1 MGLKEQSVEAAGGLG
16 SWELRDLRIHVY
28 LYIYIDLCMCI
39 CIFLCIHTYIH
50 AYIYN
55 EI

>member
-28 LYIYIDLCMCI
+28 LYIYRFMYVYMY
-39 CIFLCIHTYIH
+39 IFMYTYIH